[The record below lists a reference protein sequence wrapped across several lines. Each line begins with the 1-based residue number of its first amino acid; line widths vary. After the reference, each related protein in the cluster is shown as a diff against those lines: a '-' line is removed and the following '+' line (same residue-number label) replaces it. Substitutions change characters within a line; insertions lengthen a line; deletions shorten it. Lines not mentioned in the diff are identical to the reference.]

1 MDQQGNYYGNNMY
14 NNYYQQPAR
23 KGNGVGF
30 GIASLV
36 LGIVSLLLFC
46 TCINWITA
54 ILAIIFGIVQITANR
69 EHGLAIGGIITA
81 GMSLLFNIMFWI
93 FLFWSGAGEQNM
105 NYYDYY
111 DYYDNYYDSKDYYDS
126 DDYYDYDVFYDYYN
140 DYYDSLPDSD
150 EPFYQEEGGADFLSY

>member
-1 MDQQGNYYGNNMY
+1 MEVNVDHQGNYYGNGMN
-14 NNYYQQPAR
+14 NNYYYQEPQR

-30 GIASLV
+30 GITSLV

-46 TCINWITA
+46 SCVNWITG

-81 GMSLLFNIMFWI
+81 GISLLLNIMFWI
-93 FLFWSGAGEQNM
+93 FLFWSGVGEQSGNYYDYYNDSGYD

-111 DYYDNYYDSKDYYDS
+111 DDY
-126 DDYYDYDVFYDYYN
+126 YDYYN
-140 DYYDSLPDSD
+140 DYYDGLPGSD
-150 EPFYQEEGGADFLSY
+150 EPFYQEEGGADFLAY